1 MLTWLTTFALVVGVL
16 GMPPAVIGATD
27 SDSDPHAQ
35 LRYYHPLPRA
45 NPALKIE
52 CDVCAYGATPAGIFA
67 AIQASRMGKHAVLLE
82 FGRHIGGMTS
92 SGLSV
97 TDGGKTAAGIS
108 VEFYKAVGQSGFKPA
123 AAEAQFKRML
133 DNAGVRVY
141 YEQRLASVTRQ
152 GAAITQIEMENG
164 NVFQAHEFIDA
175 TYEGDL
181 LAMAKVSYAVGRE
194 PNAKFGETIDGIRKP
209 GAHNFRFAVDP
220 FVLPGDPD
228 SGLLA
233 GITNSSADAPGRIGA
248 GDHRIQAYNFRMYL
262 AKMPD
267 AIPFPKPPAYDAAR
281 YELLLRYL
289 RAGAQVRD
297 VMQLQVG
304 DSNNNGGFST
314 DNIGRSDGWPNGT
327 YAQRE
332 KIFQDHV
339 TYQQGFMY
347 FLANDARVP
356 EKIYKA
362 VSSYGLAK
370 GNFPDT
376 GGWPHQLYVRE
387 GRRMVSDYVMTEH
400 NCRSEVM
407 AADSIGLAE
416 YNMDSHNCQR
426 FISRE
431 GGTPHV
437 MNEGDVQA
445 RIPHPYPV
453 SYRSIV
459 PKRGECTN
467 LLAPVCL
474 SATHIAYGSIRME
487 PVFMVLG
494 QSAGTAAVLAIDG
507 HSPVQEVEYR
517 RLRARL
523 LDDGQRLD
531 WTSGRTDSSSH

>member
-1 MLTWLTTFALVVGVL
+1 MVTRLTFLLFFGFVASSRVL
-16 GMPPAVIGATD
+16 AGATEGN
-27 SDSDPHAQ
+27 PHPRGQ
-35 LRYYHPLPRA
+35 LHYYYSAPRA
-45 NPALKIE
+45 DPPLMIE
-52 CDVCAYGATPAGIFA
+52 CDVCAYGATPGGIFA
-67 AIQASRMGKHAVLLE
+67 ALQAAHMGKRAVLLE

-92 SGLSV
+92 SGLSA
-97 TDGGKTAAGIS
+97 TDGGRTAAGLSI
-108 VEFYKAVGQSGFKPA
+108 EFYEAVGQSGFTPA

-133 DNAGVRVY
+133 DNARVRVY
-141 YEQRLASVTRQ
+141 YEQRLASVTKQ
-152 GAAITQIEMENG
+152 GAEITQIEMENG
-164 NVFQAHEFIDA
+164 NIFKAREFIDA

-181 LAMAKVSYAVGRE
+181 LAMAKVSCSVGRE
-194 PNAKFGETIDGIRKP
+194 ANAKFGETIDGIRKP

-220 FVLPGDPD
+220 FVLPGDPH
-228 SGLLA
+228 SGLVA
-233 GITNSSADAPGRIGA
+233 GITNSSADAPGQTGA
-248 GDHRIQAYNFRMYL
+248 GDHRIQAYNFRMFL
-262 AKMPD
+262 AKMPN
-267 AIPFPKPPAYDAAR
+267 AIPFPKPPGYDPAR

-289 RAGAQVRD
+289 GAGAQVRD

-314 DNIGRSDGWPNGT
+314 DNIGMSDNWPEGT
-327 YAQRE
+327 YAERE
-332 KIFQDHV
+332 RIFQDHV

-356 EKIYKA
+356 EKVRQA
-362 VSSYGLAK
+362 VSSYGLAR

-400 NCRSEVM
+400 NCRSEVI
-407 AADSIGLAE
+407 ATDSIGLAE

-431 GGTPHV
+431 GGRPHV

-459 PKRGECTN
+459 PKGTESTN

-507 HSPVQEVEYR
+507 HCPVQEVEYPK
-517 RLRARL
+517 LRARL
-523 LDDGQRLD
+523 LADGQHLD
-531 WTSGRTDSSSH
+531 WIKDRN

>member
-1 MLTWLTTFALVVGVL
+1 LV
-16 GMPPAVIGATD
+16 
-27 SDSDPHAQ
+27 
-35 LRYYHPLPRA
+35 
-45 NPALKIE
+45 
-52 CDVCAYGATPAGIFA
+52 
-67 AIQASRMGKHAVLLE
+67 
-82 FGRHIGGMTS
+82 
-92 SGLSV
+92 
-97 TDGGKTAAGIS
+97 
-108 VEFYKAVGQSGFKPA
+108 
-123 AAEAQFKRML
+123 
-133 DNAGVRVY
+133 
-141 YEQRLASVTRQ
+141 
-152 GAAITQIEMENG
+152 
-164 NVFQAHEFIDA
+164 
-175 TYEGDL
+175 
-181 LAMAKVSYAVGRE
+181 
-194 PNAKFGETIDGIRKP
+194 
-209 GAHNFRFAVDP
+209 
-220 FVLPGDPD
+220 
-228 SGLLA
+228 A
-233 GITNSSADAPGRIGA
+233 GITNSSADAPGQTGA

-262 AKMPD
+262 AKMPN
-267 AIPFPKPPAYDAAR
+267 AIPFPKPPGYDPAR
-281 YELLLRYL
+281 YKLLLRYL
-289 RAGAQVRD
+289 GAGAQVRD

-314 DNIGRSDGWPNGT
+314 DNIGMSDGWPEGS

-356 EKIYKA
+356 EKVRQA
-362 VSSYGLAK
+362 VSSYGLAR

-400 NCRSEVM
+400 NCRSEVI
-407 AADSIGLAE
+407 ATDSIGLAE

-431 GGTPHV
+431 GGRPHV

-459 PKRGECTN
+459 PKGTESTN

-507 HSPVQEVEYR
+507 HCPVQEVEYPK
-517 RLRARL
+517 LRSRL
-523 LDDGQRLD
+523 LADGQHLD
-531 WTSGRTDSSSH
+531 WIKDRN